1 MFMIN
6 KKRLPVKN
14 GDSWERFS
22 PPHVVWGTLAG
33 EGTVSCN
40 ESFNVLDIDDNF
52 DEMSRVDLAI
62 ISV

>member
-33 EGTVSCN
+33 EGAVSCN
-40 ESFNVLDIDDNF
+40 ERFNVLDISGFSNY
-52 DEMSRVDLAI
+52 
-62 ISV
+62 ISVKSGQQG